1 MVIEKLKTG
10 IIGILMMSFFSVNA
24 QQMFVGTYTK
34 KEGHVDGKGEG
45 IYVVDVN
52 DNTGQ
57 LSNARVVAKMTN
69 PSFIK
74 FSAEGENL
82 YAVSELGGG
91 DAESGFIHS
100 FAVEGNDLKELGKI
114 STEAFAPCH
123 IETDK
128 TGNYIFVSNY
138 VGGVVMLYK
147 RNTAGKLEKA
157 QKIVLENPEN
167 SHPHSVSISE
177 DNKTA
182 YIADLGNDRI
192 WVFQFDSEEGKL
204 VPHSQKYI
212 TLEEGAGPRHFTFS
226 ADEKFAYSI
235 NELNSSIS
243 IFSIAEDG
251 ALKQL
256 KNVITL
262 PDDFSEKNS
271 TADIHL
277 HPSGEF
283 LYASNRG
290 HNSIVAFQL
299 ENSGADLKLID
310 HYSTEGA
317 TPRNFVIS
325 EDGKFLYAANQDSGN
340 IVSFQI
346 EESGA
351 LKKLS
356 EIKVPSPVSLEFK
369 P

>member
-1 MVIEKLKTG
+1 MLV
-10 IIGILMMSFFSVNA
+10 MSFLNLNA

-45 IYVVDVN
+45 VYLVDFN
-52 DNTGQ
+52 EKTGEI
-57 LSNARVVAKMTN
+57 SNSRIVAKMTN

-74 FSAEGENL
+74 FSAEEDNL

-91 DAESGFIHS
+91 DAQSGFIHS
-100 FAVEGNDLKELGKI
+100 FAVEGNKLRELGKI

-147 RNTAGKLEKA
+147 RDAQGKLEKK

-167 SHPHSVSISE
+167 SHPHSVSISS

-192 WVFQFDSEEGKL
+192 WLFKFDAKEGKL
-204 VPHSQKYI
+204 LPHSQEYI
-212 TLEEGAGPRHFTFS
+212 SLEEGAGPRHFTFS
-226 ADEKFAYSI
+226 SDEKFAYSI

-243 IFSIAEDG
+243 IFKIEEDG
-251 ALKQL
+251 ALKHL
-256 KNVITL
+256 RNVSTL
-262 PDDFSEKNS
+262 PKDFSGKNS

-277 HPSGEF
+277 HPSGGF

-290 HNSIVAFQL
+290 IIASWL
-299 ENSGADLKLID
+299 LSLKIQ
-310 HYSTEGA
+310 EK
-317 TPRNFVIS
+317 I
-325 EDGKFLYAANQDSGN
+325 
-340 IVSFQI
+340 
-346 EESGA
+346 
-351 LKKLS
+351 
-356 EIKVPSPVSLEFK
+356 
-369 P
+369 